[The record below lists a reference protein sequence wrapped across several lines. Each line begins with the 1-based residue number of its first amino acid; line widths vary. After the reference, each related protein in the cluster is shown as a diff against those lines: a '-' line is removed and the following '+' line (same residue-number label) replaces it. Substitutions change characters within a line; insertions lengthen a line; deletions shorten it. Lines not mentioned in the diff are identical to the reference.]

1 MSEEKKERKTVLERF
16 NDFRKN
22 VLGLSD
28 NETSTLTEKT
38 ESTSPYG
45 NIKDLSQIS
54 EAFGG
59 INKLPRG
66 FEAIDMSGRD
76 PSFAEGAL
84 STLTTLGF
92 PKTVKGLDIKQG
104 RTFGDT
110 AGVLKI
116 NPDLEFKGLG
126 SNEEIRQ
133 IPYSGLGGN
142 KPQFEIVKKG
152 APYSGVP
159 RLFAGMIDLISGDR
173 TDLDRRGKKGDKPR
187 IVDITDPKNYLVNPV
202 QAKRIEE
209 QLEKQGIEPTTK
221 SDPLGDIDTNVKKQ
235 LEAFKLLD
243 KYESDKRNREA
254 LRSTALQFGTEP
266 LRQYFL
272 NRAGQT
278 AQDRLIRGLF
288 QMEAT
293 PSNIQRIMK
302 SKQEQMNLAADSEYR
317 RALGTAAQQTA
328 ANQFGVAGIQRSFG
342 NVS

>member
-1 MSEEKKERKTVLERF
+1 MSEEKSEKKERKSVIERF

-28 NETSTLTEKT
+28 DLAPTLVDNV

-45 NIKDLSQIS
+45 KIQDLSQIS

-76 PSFAEGAL
+76 SGFVEGAL
-84 STLTTLGF
+84 GL

-104 RTFGDT
+104 RIFGDT

-133 IPYSGLGGN
+133 IPYSGLSG
-142 KPQFEIVKKG
+142 KEPQFEIVKKG

-159 RLFAGMIDLISGDR
+159 RIFAGTVDLITGDR

-202 QAKRIEE
+202 QAKRIEK
-209 QLEKQGIEPTTK
+209 QLEKEGIEPTTK
-221 SDPLGDIDTNVKKQ
+221 SDPLGDIDTNVNKQ

-243 KYESDKRNREA
+243 EYESGKRNREA

-328 ANQFGVAGIQRSFG
+328 ANQFGAAGIQRSFG
-342 NVS
+342 NVA

>member
-1 MSEEKKERKTVLERF
+1 MSEEKSEKKERKSVIERF

-28 NETSTLTEKT
+28 DLAPTLVDNV

-45 NIKDLSQIS
+45 KIQDLSQIS

-76 PSFAEGAL
+76 SGFVEGAL
-84 STLTTLGF
+84 GL

-104 RTFGDT
+104 RIFGDT

-133 IPYSGLGGN
+133 IPYSGLSG
-142 KPQFEIVKKG
+142 KEPQFEIVKKG

-159 RLFAGMIDLISGDR
+159 RIFAGTVDLITGDR

-202 QAKRIEE
+202 QAKRIEK
-209 QLEKQGIEPTTK
+209 QLEKEGIEPTTK
-221 SDPLGDIDTNVKKQ
+221 SDPLGDIDTNVNKQ

-243 KYESDKRNREA
+243 EYESGKRNREA

-328 ANQFGVAGIQRSFG
+328 ANQFGAAGIQRSFG

>member
-1 MSEEKKERKTVLERF
+1 MSEEKSEKKERKSVIERF

-28 NETSTLTEKT
+28 DEASTLVEKV
-38 ESTSPYG
+38 ESNSPYG
-45 NIKDLSQIS
+45 KIQDLSQIA
-54 EAFGG
+54 EAYGG

-76 PSFAEGAL
+76 SGFVEGAL
-84 STLTTLGF
+84 GL

-104 RTFGDT
+104 RIFGDT

-133 IPYSGLGGN
+133 IPYSGLGG
-142 KPQFEIVKKG
+142 KEPQFEIVKKG

-159 RLFAGMIDLISGDR
+159 RLFAGMIDLISQDR
-173 TDLDRRGKKGDKPR
+173 TDLDRRGKKGEKRR

-202 QAKRIEE
+202 QAKRIETE
-209 QLEKQGIEPTTK
+209 LERAGIEPTNK

-235 LEAFKLLD
+235 LQAFKLLD
-243 KYESDKRNREA
+243 EYESRKRNREA
-254 LRSTALQFGTEP
+254 LRSAALQFGTEP

-272 NRAGQT
+272 DKAGQT

-328 ANQFGVAGIQRSFG
+328 ANQFGAAGIQRSFG
-342 NVS
+342 NVA

>member
-1 MSEEKKERKTVLERF
+1 MSEEKSEKKERKSVIERF

-28 NETSTLTEKT
+28 DLAPTLVDNV

-45 NIKDLSQIS
+45 KIQDLSQIS

-76 PSFAEGAL
+76 SGFVEGAL
-84 STLTTLGF
+84 GL

-104 RTFGDT
+104 RIFGDT

-133 IPYSGLGGN
+133 IPYSGLSG
-142 KPQFEIVKKG
+142 KEPQFEIVKKG

-159 RLFAGMIDLISGDR
+159 RIFAGTVDLITGDR

-202 QAKRIEE
+202 QAKRIEK
-209 QLEKQGIEPTTK
+209 QLEKEGIEPTTK

-235 LEAFKLLD
+235 LQAFKLLD
-243 KYESDKRNREA
+243 EYESGKRNREA
-254 LRSTALQFGTEP
+254 LRAAAFEFGTEP

-272 NRAGQT
+272 DKAGQRS
-278 AQDRLIRGLF
+278 QDRLIRGLF

-328 ANQFGVAGIQRSFG
+328 ANQFGAAGIQRSFG
-342 NVS
+342 NVA